1 MVIEKHSYLLV
12 FQTHDMDSK
21 AATLFKDHSISAC
34 FSLVGLGGG
43 GGGFGDITCDLA
55 QLPVLLGGPPPTPTP
70 HSQLPRQKLWS
81 LISRWDQTGLRGG
94 GEGCFLGQNHTNLKP
109 LEKQRYLE

>member
-1 MVIEKHSYLLV
+1 MFKLLKKHSYLHM

-21 AATLFKDHSISAC
+21 AATLFKDHSLSAC

-55 QLPVLLGGPPPTPTP
+55 QLPVL
-70 HSQLPRQKLWS
+70 
-81 LISRWDQTGLRGG
+81 
-94 GEGCFLGQNHTNLKP
+94 
-109 LEKQRYLE
+109 